1 MFERAGALREAYEGV
16 DWSRSPVGEPS
27 TWSPALWQ
35 AVETV
40 WHTRFPATLLWGPDF
55 VLLYN
60 SAYAEMIGTKHPDAL
75 GALTEAVF
83 PEAWDV
89 VGPRMQSV
97 LAGEG
102 SWYVEDERLPL
113 VRNGF
118 LEECWFTYSY
128 SAVHGAD
135 GAIEGVVDI
144 TQETSRQVIDR
155 RRLELLAHLGG
166 RVDALS
172 ERDGVPGLVA
182 DLADLQH
189 PDLPAIGY
197 RHPRATG
204 RASATPRDGL
214 PMAPREALPES
225 GPLVEQVDER
235 SVAWVPLRADGGDAP
250 DPPVLVVALNPLL
263 PPDKEYLAFLD
274 LVAATVRQGIDRLD
288 LLEAE
293 RRILQDERALSEA
306 LQRSMLAT
314 PVQRP
319 GLRVAVR
326 YQPAAHEVQIGGD
339 WYDAFVG
346 HDGALMLTVGDVTG
360 HDREAAAAMA
370 QVRNLLRA
378 LAFTL
383 GEPPSAVVTALDE
396 AMEGLGVRTIA
407 STVLARVED
416 GPDDEPAGSRVL
428 RWTSAGHLP
437 PVLIEPDGSARMLT
451 AIPDLLLGV
460 RASSMRHDHQVV
472 LRPGSTVVLYT
483 DGLVER
489 RTDSLER
496 GLGWLTERLAG
507 RADLDA
513 EEVADL
519 LMADLAPEVEDDIAV
534 LVLRVEEPA
543 Q

>member
-1 MFERAGALREAYEGV
+1 MFQRAGALRGAYEAV
-16 DWSRSPVGEPS
+16 DWSRSPVGDPS

-55 VLLYN
+55 ALLYN
-60 SAYAEMIGTKHPDAL
+60 APYAEMIGSKHAAAL
-75 GALTEAVF
+75 GARTEDVF

-89 VGPRMQSV
+89 VGPRMQAV

-102 SWYVEDERLPL
+102 AWYVEDELLPL
-113 VRNGF
+113 VRSGF

-128 SAVHGAD
+128 SAVHAAD
-135 GAIEGVVDI
+135 GTIEGVVDI

-166 RVDALS
+166 RVDALVH
-172 ERDGVPGLVA
+172 RDGVPGLVD
-182 DLADLQH
+182 DLVMLQH
-189 PDLPAIGY
+189 PDLPLIGY

-214 PMAPREALPES
+214 PMAPRGALPES
-225 GPLVEQVDER
+225 GALVERDGDR
-235 SVAWVPLRADGGDAP
+235 AIAWVPLRADGADVP
-250 DPPVLVVALNPLL
+250 DPPLLVVALNPLL

-314 PVQRP
+314 PVQLP

-370 QVRNLLRA
+370 QLRNLLRG

-383 GEPPSAVVTALDE
+383 GEPPSAVVRALDE

-416 GPDDEPAGSRVL
+416 APGAEPGSRVL

-437 PVLIEPDGSARMLT
+437 PVLLDPDGQARMLT

-460 RASSMRHDHQVV
+460 RASASRHDHEVA

-513 EEVADL
+513 EELADL
-519 LMADLAPEVEDDIAV
+519 LMADLATDVEDDIAV

-543 Q
+543 R

>member
-1 MFERAGALREAYEGV
+1 MVRRAGALQEAYEAV
-16 DWSRSPVGEPS
+16 DWSRSPVGHYS

-40 WHTRFPATLLWGPDF
+40 WHTRFPATLLWGPEF

-60 SAYAEMIGTKHPDAL
+60 AAYAEMIGTKHPAAL
-75 GALTEAVF
+75 GARTEDVF
-83 PEAWDV
+83 PEAWEV
-89 VGPRMQSV
+89 VGPRMQAV

-128 SAVHGAD
+128 SAVYGTD
-135 GAIEGVVDI
+135 GTIEGVVDI
-144 TQETSRQVIDR
+144 TQETTRQVIDR
-155 RRLELLAHLGG
+155 RRLELLAHLGR
-166 RVDALS
+166 RVDALGH
-172 ERDGVPGLVA
+172 RDGVPGLVD
-182 DLADLQH
+182 DLVDLQH
-189 PDLPAIGY
+189 PDLPVIGY
-197 RHPRATG
+197 RHPRSSG
-204 RASATPRDGL
+204 RTPAAPADRL
-214 PMAPREALPES
+214 PRAPRGPLPES
-225 GPLVEQVDER
+225 GPLVEQHDER
-235 SVAWVPLRADGGDAP
+235 TIVWLPLRPDGAVVT
-250 DPPVLVVALNPLL
+250 DPPMLVVQLNPLL
-263 PPDKEYLAFLD
+263 APDKEYLDFLE
-274 LVAATVRQGIDRLD
+274 LVASTVRQGVDRLD

-306 LQRSMLAT
+306 LQRSMLAV
-314 PVQRP
+314 PAQLP

-370 QVRNLLRA
+370 QVRNLVRA

-383 GEPPSAVVTALDE
+383 GEPPSAVVRALDE

-416 GPDDEPAGSRVL
+416 APGEAPGSRML

-437 PVLIEPDGSARMLT
+437 PVLVEPDGTARMLT

-460 RASSMRHDHQVV
+460 RASAARHDHEVV

-496 GLGWLTERLAG
+496 GLGWLSERLSG
-507 RADLDA
+507 RAELGA
-513 EEVADL
+513 EELADL
-519 LMADLAPEVEDDIAV
+519 LMADLAADVEDDIAV
-534 LVLRVEEPA
+534 LVLRVEEPVSD
-543 Q
+543 